1 MKEAYEILHITYGDM
16 CGDPY
21 YGKERNSDSYGI
33 VCAEESEIEAFVEE
47 LNKLNHSYYGKDEPE
62 DEWDEDYVDQDYYMY
77 KRVEYLTI
85 DDVKKKHY
93 LFRDR
98 G

>member
-1 MKEAYEILHITYGDM
+1 MKEAYEILRVTYGDV

-21 YGKERNSDSYGI
+21 YGKERNNDSYGI
-33 VCAEESEIEAFVEE
+33 VCAEKNEVEAFVEE
-47 LNKLNHSYYGKDEPE
+47 LNELNHSYYGKDEPE
-62 DEWDEDYVDQDYYMY
+62 DEWDDDYVDQDYYIY

-85 DDVKKKHY
+85 EDIKKKHY
-93 LFRDR
+93 LFQDR